1 MAMAPSGELLSASQA
16 SLLMARARQLVR
28 ILDLFHQPQVLKNQ
42 VVPPCCAEEAQQ
54 CGVTGVQRS
63 T

>member
-1 MAMAPSGELLSASQA
+1 MAVAPSGELLSASQA

-42 VVPPCCAEEAQQ
+42 VVPPCCAEAAQ
-54 CGVTGVQRS
+54 
-63 T
+63 